1 MRAGETDKSVSIIR
15 KDIFDFITQFVNV
28 LGTVGQIDIDLF
40 EQDGKLYL
48 SEVNPRLGVDI
59 HMHTIVG

>member
-48 SEVNPRLGVDI
+48 SEVNPRFGVDI